1 MLIDPPVKMANS
13 KGLPFSSLPGFQVT
27 LDASNC
33 GAAGTKNNP
42 KLSSGAVAGME
53 KSGRRTTAGDGP
65 LAGKGRVGL
74 PEPISSPR
82 GPISIVFSWPGVV
95 ECVPGS
101 SRSVLPVAV
110 ATRMA
115 RSEEHTSE
123 LQSLRHLV
131 CRLL

>member
-65 LAGKGRVGL
+65 LAGPTEHDLEPAWADLDRVQLARRGGVR
-74 PEPISSPR
+74 PR
-82 GPISIVFSWPGVV
+82 FEQERPARGGGNANGV
-95 ECVPGS
+95 
-101 SRSVLPVAV
+101 
-110 ATRMA
+110 
-115 RSEEHTSE
+115 
-123 LQSLRHLV
+123 
-131 CRLL
+131 